1 MNRDNFFDQWSE
13 LHGGAQVTGI
23 VKAWL
28 TISFVS
34 VKPLRALHLSP
45 STVSLA
51 GLIFG
56 VLTWVEGKNVL
67 GVIFLILSLFADGVD
82 GTLAIVTN
90 RVSRWGAELDSVID
104 RLVEFLWALTFI
116 RIGAPIVVVAV
127 AWTAAITQEYL
138 RARAGGVGY
147 REISVVT
154 ICERPVR
161 ASLLF
166 IAMIAYLVS
175 IHLVVAIASLWLV
188 MQLYSLVVVLRD
200 SYAALQRDN

>member
-1 MNRDNFFDQWSE
+1 MNRDKFFEQWSE
-13 LHGGAQVTGI
+13 LHGGTQVTGI

-28 TISFVS
+28 TISFGA

-56 VLTWVEGKNVL
+56 VFTWVEGQNAL
-67 GVIFLILSLFADGVD
+67 GVIFLVLSLFADGVD

-104 RLVEFLWALTFI
+104 RLVEFFWALTFI

-147 REISVVT
+147 RDISVVT

-161 ASLLF
+161 ATLLF
-166 IAMIAYLVS
+166 IAMISYLVS

>member
-1 MNRDNFFDQWSE
+1 MNRDKFFGQWSE

-28 TISFVS
+28 TISFVA
-34 VKPLRALHLSP
+34 VKPLRALRLSP
-45 STVSLA
+45 SMVSLA

-56 VLTWVEGKNVL
+56 ILTWVQGRNPL
-67 GVIFLILSLFADGVD
+67 GIIFLILSLFADGVD

-104 RLVEFLWALTFI
+104 RLVEFFWALTFI
-116 RIGAPIVVVAV
+116 RIGAPVVIVAIAWVA
-127 AWTAAITQEYL
+127 ALTQEYL

-147 REISVVT
+147 RNISVVT

-166 IAMIAYLVS
+166 IALIAYLVS

>member
-13 LHGGAQVTGI
+13 LHGGTQVTGI

-28 TISFVS
+28 TISFGA

-56 VLTWVEGKNVL
+56 VFTWVEGQNAL
-67 GVIFLILSLFADGVD
+67 GVIFLVLSLFADGVD

-104 RLVEFLWALTFI
+104 RLVEFFWALTFS
-116 RIGAPIVVVAV
+116 RIGAPIIVVAV

-147 REISVVT
+147 RDISVVT

-161 ASLLF
+161 ATLLF

>member
-1 MNRDNFFDQWSE
+1 MNRDKFFGQWSE
-13 LHGGAQVTGI
+13 LHGGAQVTGM

-28 TISFVS
+28 TISFVA
-34 VKPLRALHLSP
+34 VKPLRALRLSP
-45 STVSLA
+45 SMVSLA

-56 VLTWVEGKNVL
+56 ILTWVQGRNPL
-67 GVIFLILSLFADGVD
+67 GIIFLILSLFADGVD

-104 RLVEFLWALTFI
+104 RLVEFFWALTFI
-116 RIGAPIVVVAV
+116 RIGAPVVIVAIAWVA
-127 AWTAAITQEYL
+127 ALTQEYL
-138 RARAGGVGY
+138 RARVGGVGY
-147 REISVVT
+147 RNISVVT

-166 IAMIAYLVS
+166 IALIAYLVS

>member
-1 MNRDNFFDQWSE
+1 MNRDKFFDHWSE
-13 LHGGAQVTGI
+13 LHGGANVSGI

-28 TISFVS
+28 TISFAS

-45 STVSLA
+45 SAVSLA
-51 GLIFG
+51 GLLFGTLTWIEGHNSLG
-56 VLTWVEGKNVL
+56 VLLLV
-67 GVIFLILSLFADGVD
+67 LSLYADGVD
-82 GTLAIVTN
+82 GTLAIVTD
-90 RVSRWGAELDSVID
+90 RVTRWGAELDSVID
-104 RLVEFLWALTFI
+104 RIVEFFWALTFI
-116 RIGAPIVVVAV
+116 RIGAPVIVVGV
-127 AWTAAITQEYL
+127 AWMAALTQEYL

-147 REISVVT
+147 RDISVVT

-166 IAMIAYLVS
+166 IAMIAHLLS
-175 IHLVVAIASLWLV
+175 IHLVTAIASIWLV

>member
-13 LHGGAQVTGI
+13 LHGGAQVSGI

-28 TISFVS
+28 TLSFAA

-67 GVIFLILSLFADGVD
+67 GVVFLVLSLFADGVD

-104 RLVEFLWALTFI
+104 RLVEFFWALTFI

>member
-1 MNRDNFFDQWSE
+1 MNRDKFFDQWSG
-13 LHGGAQVTGI
+13 LHGGTQVTGI

-28 TISFVS
+28 TISFGA

-56 VLTWVEGKNVL
+56 VFTWVEGQNAL
-67 GVIFLILSLFADGVD
+67 GVIFLVLSLFADGVD

-104 RLVEFLWALTFI
+104 RLVEFFWALTFI
-116 RIGAPIVVVAV
+116 RIGAPIIVVAV

-161 ASLLF
+161 ATLLF

>member
-13 LHGGAQVTGI
+13 LHGGTQVTGI

-28 TISFVS
+28 TISFGA

-56 VLTWVEGKNVL
+56 VFTWVEGQNAL
-67 GVIFLILSLFADGVD
+67 GVIFLVLSLFADGVD

-104 RLVEFLWALTFI
+104 RLVEFFWALTFI
-116 RIGAPIVVVAV
+116 RIGAPIIVVAV

-147 REISVVT
+147 RDISVVT

-161 ASLLF
+161 ATLLF

>member
-1 MNRDNFFDQWSE
+1 MNRDKFFGQWSE

-28 TISFVS
+28 TISFVA
-34 VKPLRALHLSP
+34 VKPLRALRLSP
-45 STVSLA
+45 SMVSLA

-56 VLTWVEGKNVL
+56 ILTWVQGRNPL
-67 GVIFLILSLFADGVD
+67 GIIFLILSLFADGVD

-104 RLVEFLWALTFI
+104 RLVEFFWALTFI
-116 RIGAPIVVVAV
+116 RIGAPVVIVAIAWVA
-127 AWTAAITQEYL
+127 ALTQEYL

-147 REISVVT
+147 RNISVVT

-166 IAMIAYLVS
+166 IALIAYLVS

-188 MQLYSLVVVLRD
+188 MQLYSLVVVLRN